1 MLPRWACRT
10 ARRSPSR
17 HSSLPSLLTG
27 SRSSLGWRARIE
39 GDHCQVEHSPCVSG
53 AAALTACR
61 KPIRT
66 ANDQDVLAAVASA
79 RVNGHLRWG
88 WDPSKDE
95 YTRFGASELVLSVNG
110 PSRTRGQPGD
120 RGDPATSVVLCPGCA
135 RERPRRSNQLAS
147 RAPKFEP
154 PRHRMTHRRGVCGS
168 GVRRLRRRH
177 GAQHGVMIHSC
188 RSVVKAAMIPISL
201 LGYGFSPRDGIGA
214 RTAQGRRMDELAI
227 YGSFIGDVRQFRT
240 RLSGYSL
247 TRAVH
252 DRHRA
257 PSVRRPCG
265 GRTSG
270 RGQLG
275 APDEKRLEPDRR
287 RCRAAAARGVAGR
300 GSNARGFPGAFRD
313 PGRPP
318 RTCRRGP

>member
-39 GDHCQVEHSPCVSG
+39 GGHCQVEHSPCVSG

-61 KPIRT
+61 GPIRA

-95 YTRFGASELVLSVNG
+95 YTRFEAAELFLSVNG
-110 PSRTRGQPGD
+110 PSRTSGQSGD
-120 RGDPATSVVLCPGCA
+120 GGDPATSVVLCPGCA
-135 RERPRRSNQLAS
+135 RERPLRSNQPAVLCPGCARERPRRSNQPAS

-154 PRHRMTHRRGVCGS
+154 PRHRLTHRRGVCGS
-168 GVRRLRRRH
+168 GVRCLRRRH

-201 LGYGFSPRDGIGA
+201 LGYGFFLATGA
-214 RTAQGRRMDELAI
+214 VQGRRRDGAWMNWP
-227 YGSFIGDVRQFRT
+227 YM
-240 RLSGYSL
+240 
-247 TRAVH
+247 AV
-252 DRHRA
+252 
-257 PSVRRPCG
+257 S
-265 GRTSG
+265 
-270 RGQLG
+270 
-275 APDEKRLEPDRR
+275 
-287 RCRAAAARGVAGR
+287 
-300 GSNARGFPGAFRD
+300 
-313 PGRPP
+313 
-318 RTCRRGP
+318 